1 MKRNRR
7 DIRIGNYKRQR
18 GRSVRYSK
26 ASELKDE
33 GSSHNVTEKNELN
46 NIQIHPL
53 LQPLAAQGSSGLSST
68 DNDIVPKKLK
78 NPLRPSNWKLKSGFL
93 LNPYIDQ
100 NDISLEPERRKALGT
115 INEPGKYIKQAEEWR
130 EEVREKEKERER
142 ERKLKKLNLIP
153 NESKGEQYYT
163 PQMPPRV
170 EWWDESLLDGK
181 SYETAI
187 SDLVNMRYKDPM
199 NEDNPI
205 TIYIQHPVPIPA
217 PWERENMVGAMPIY
231 LTKKEQKRLRRN
243 ERLKKLRDER
253 DKIKLGLKPAPP
265 PKIKLKN
272 LVNVLTNETIKNPTE
287 VEQRIRR
294 EMAERKLQHERTNEE
309 RALTKEQKAEKF
321 KNRLATDRQSGIYS
335 CVFRISRLVSP
346 RNKYKVDINAKEW
359 ELVGICLNKVGGMSI
374 VVVEGGCKAV
384 SKYKKLMLRRIK
396 WTENERSK
404 RPKRSVD
411 SPPQEDS
418 RDETEEPLEDLSG
431 NKCELMWEGELSD
444 YHFRKWSMY
453 NVDND
458 ERAMETMARFHLEN
472 YWIQA
477 KELSVSKGSQ

>member
-1 MKRNRR
+1 
-7 DIRIGNYKRQR
+7 
-18 GRSVRYSK
+18 
-26 ASELKDE
+26 
-33 GSSHNVTEKNELN
+33 
-46 NIQIHPL
+46 
-53 LQPLAAQGSSGLSST
+53 
-68 DNDIVPKKLK
+68 
-78 NPLRPSNWKLKSGFL
+78 
-93 LNPYIDQ
+93 
-100 NDISLEPERRKALGT
+100 
-115 INEPGKYIKQAEEWR
+115 
-130 EEVREKEKERER
+130 
-142 ERKLKKLNLIP
+142 
-153 NESKGEQYYT
+153 
-163 PQMPPRV
+163 
-170 EWWDESLLDGK
+170 
-181 SYETAI
+181 
-187 SDLVNMRYKDPM
+187 
-199 NEDNPI
+199 
-205 TIYIQHPVPIPA
+205 
-217 PWERENMVGAMPIY
+217 MPIY

>member
-1 MKRNRR
+1 
-7 DIRIGNYKRQR
+7 
-18 GRSVRYSK
+18 
-26 ASELKDE
+26 
-33 GSSHNVTEKNELN
+33 
-46 NIQIHPL
+46 
-53 LQPLAAQGSSGLSST
+53 
-68 DNDIVPKKLK
+68 
-78 NPLRPSNWKLKSGFL
+78 
-93 LNPYIDQ
+93 
-100 NDISLEPERRKALGT
+100 
-115 INEPGKYIKQAEEWR
+115 
-130 EEVREKEKERER
+130 
-142 ERKLKKLNLIP
+142 
-153 NESKGEQYYT
+153 
-163 PQMPPRV
+163 MPPRV